1 MVDCGHGAALFL
13 RFHHHQRRGQRRNEP
28 VALQKAIGANGAAL
42 GRVLADYAALL
53 LDLFPQ
59 LPVGGRVGA
68 VNRHAQHPD
77 GGAVFLH
84 CGPVPG
90 AVQPIGQTA
99 DDDGPVLGQ
108 TAAQV
113 CRRLQAVLGGPAAAH
128 HSHSPRLIEPEGVAG
143 AVEHQRHIGNAGKS
157 QRVIRVVI
165 GQDADIPRRTPPRK
179 GPVMRRGVVGQ
190 VGPGKGRAA
199 HRFAERIGIPVL
211 PGLLRPAKHIQ
222 HPACMAAARSQRV
235 CQPEPA
241 EQRIGGRFGREKTGL
256 AEAGPGHR
264 LSSRKC
270 HSRML
275 PAMPAFRLS
284 TRSVMGMR
292 TVPLQAA
299 MVSSVR
305 PWPSLPMT
313 TQTPPG

>member
-42 GRVLADYAALL
+42 GRVLADHAALL

-68 VNRHAQHPD
+68 VNGHAQHPD
-77 GGAVFLH
+77 GGAAFLH

-99 DDDGPVLGQ
+99 DDDGPVFGQ

-113 CRRLQAVLGGPAAAH
+113 CRRLQAVLGGPAAGPH
-128 HSHSPRLIEPEGVAG
+128 PPSPRLIEPEGVAG
-143 AVEHQRHIGNAGKS
+143 AVEHQRHIGNAGKR
-157 QRVIRVVI
+157 QRVIRVII
-165 GQDADIPRRTPPRK
+165 GQDADAQIITPHYKLMVLFSIKCFCTPCRRQPSRNQKILCVTSFPRFLCIAKGVQHTSRMNTP
-179 GPVMRRGVVGQ
+179 
-190 VGPGKGRAA
+190 
-199 HRFAERIGIPVL
+199 
-211 PGLLRPAKHIQ
+211 
-222 HPACMAAARSQRV
+222 RSHNIS
-235 CQPEPA
+235 QPEPA
-241 EQRIGGRFGREKTGL
+241 EQRVGGRFGREKTGL

-292 TVPLQAA
+292 TVLLQAA

-305 PWPSLPMT
+305 P
-313 TQTPPG
+313 